1 MDEKPEVENKE
12 EITIDGKPA
21 TRQQLQEQM
30 DKGKHFA
37 EDKNNPGNFRT
48 LQKLRG

>member
-1 MDEKPEVENKE
+1 MEEKQEVENK

-21 TRQQLQEQM
+21 TQQQLQEQM

-37 EDKNNPGNFRT
+37 EDKDHPGNYRT